1 MSAPTKRKKI
11 YTPDDLLKMTDGK
24 SYELDNGKLVL
35 RPMGT
40 ESSWVG
46 MKLSYK
52 METFCQLHNSGH
64 VLPSDASYQ
73 CFPDAPTRVRKPDV
87 SFIKRGRLPGEQLP
101 KGHVLIAPNLAVEVL
116 SPRDLSSRTN
126 KKILEY
132 QRAGVELVWI
142 VDPGTR
148 RVRIHRKDGSITE
161 LQENEELTG
170 EDVLPDFRC
179 RVSDIL
185 PPPAATESGN

>member
-1 MSAPTKRKKI
+1 MSALTKTKKI
-11 YTPDDLLKMTDGK
+11 YTPDDLLKMPDGK

-46 MKLSYK
+46 GKIYRRLDSFAVRN
-52 METFCQLHNSGH
+52 ESGW

-87 SFIKRGRLPGEQLP
+87 SFIKRGRLPGERLP
-101 KGHVLIAPNLAVEVL
+101 KGHCPIAPNLAVEVL
-116 SPRDLSSRTN
+116 SRRDLAVRTFR
-126 KKILEY
+126 KIREYLE
-132 QRAGVELVWI
+132 AGVELVWV
-142 VDPGTR
+142 VDPENRT
-148 RVRIHRKDGSITE
+148 VWIYRKDGSMNQLGE
-161 LQENEELTG
+161 DGELTG
-170 EDVLPDFRC
+170 EDVLPGFRC

-185 PPPAATESGN
+185 PPP

>member
-1 MSAPTKRKKI
+1 MSAPTKKKI

-24 SYELDNGKLVL
+24 SYELDNGELVL

-46 MKLSYK
+46 LKLSYK
-52 METFCQLHNSGH
+52 METFCQIHDSGH

-87 SFIKRGRLPGEQLP
+87 SFIKRGRLPGERLP
-101 KGHVLIAPNLAVEVL
+101 KGHVLIAPDLAVEVL

-132 QRAGVELVWI
+132 LEAGESLVWI

-148 RVRIHRKDGSITE
+148 TARVHRRDGSITQ
-161 LQENEELTG
+161 LHENDELTG
-170 EDVLPDFRC
+170 EDVLPGFRC
-179 RVSDIL
+179 RLSDIL
-185 PPPAATESGN
+185 PPPPAAESGS

>member
-1 MSAPTKRKKI
+1 MSAPTKKKI
-11 YTPDDLLKMTDGK
+11 YTPDDLLKMSDGK
-24 SYELDNGKLVL
+24 SYELDDGKLVR

-46 MKLSYK
+46 GKLYRLLDA
-52 METFCQLHNSGH
+52 FCEPNHSGW

-87 SFIKRGRLPGEQLP
+87 SFIKRGRLPGERLP
-101 KGHVLIAPNLAVEVL
+101 KGHCPIAPDLAVEVL

-126 KKILEY
+126 KKIQEY
-132 QRAGVELVWI
+132 QRADVSLVWI

-148 RVRIHRKDGSITE
+148 TVRIHRKDGSITE
-161 LQENEELTG
+161 LQENDELTG
-170 EDVLPDFRC
+170 EEVLPGFRC

-185 PPPAATESGN
+185 PPPAATESGI

>member
-1 MSAPTKRKKI
+1 MSALAKKKI

-46 MKLSYK
+46 LKLSYK
-52 METFCQLHNSGH
+52 METLCQLRDSGH
-64 VLPSDASYQ
+64 VLPADASYQ
-73 CFPDAPTRVRKPDV
+73 CFPDAPTRVRKPNV
-87 SFIKRGRLPGEQLP
+87 SFIKRGRLPGERLP

-116 SPRDLSSRTN
+116 PPRDLSSRTN
-126 KKILEY
+126 RKILEY
-132 QRAGVELVWI
+132 QRAGVSLVWI
-142 VDPGTR
+142 VDQGTR
-148 RVRIHRKDGSITE
+148 TVRIHRRDGSISE
-161 LQENEELTG
+161 LHEHDELTG
-170 EDVLPDFRC
+170 EDLLPGLRC

-185 PPPAATESGN
+185 PPPPTPEFED